1 MQCAALHESICD
13 GWHPGIGMPVPL
25 TTRGI
30 PLTLRRYFVGPAS
43 AGKASSRRKIEG
55 SHAGLFLAKANP
67 TDTAPVFC
75 GTGFS
80 REVVGR
86 HAAKLRM
93 NTLASSR
100 LKPVPQVLRAFRG
113 TGFSREGVGCHTAK
127 LRVHTLAFSR
137 LKPVPLKYRG
147 WKAEPASAVAARQ
160 AVYSFGRTLSEY
172 VPCCTKTSSV
182 AST

>member
-1 MQCAALHESICD
+1 MSH
-13 GWHPGIGMPVPL
+13 
-25 TTRGI
+25 
-30 PLTLRRYFVGPAS
+30 
-43 AGKASSRRKIEG
+43 RKIEG
-55 SHAGLFLAKANP
+55 IHAGLFLAKANP
-67 TDTAPVFC
+67 TDSVPAFS

-80 REVVGR
+80 REGVGR
-86 HAAKLRM
+86 HIANLRVH
-93 NTLASSR
+93 TLASSR
-100 LKPVPQVLRAFRG
+100 LKPVPQVLRAFSG
-113 TGFSREGVGCHTAK
+113 TGLSREGVGCHTAK

-147 WKAEPASAVAARQ
+147 WKAEPASAVPARQ